1 MANTSSMIMPIA
13 IVVAGGGIAFW
24 LYNKKDKTPVG
35 LVVTNEITMGGRG
48 QHLGE
53 TSKGARLHAGAVEG
67 TWRED
72 ENSISVASESAEKP
86 LMVIYEDGKPIHAEV
101 ITMSEWEEPS
111 PDTFPAECYD
121 DDGNMYEDWP
131 QACHDALIDW
141 NNDLMDKWRK
151 LAKEHGATDASLE
164 NMFVKQEKST
174 QSQEAES
181 IYGPM
186 LSLQSHFV
194 W

>member
-1 MANTSSMIMPIA
+1 MANNSSMVMPIV

-24 LYNKKDKTPVG
+24 LYNKRDKTPVG
-35 LVVTNEITMGGRG
+35 LVVTNAIGGG
-48 QHLGE
+48 QSIGE
-53 TSKGARLHAGAVEG
+53 TSDGGKLTAGSVEG

-72 ENSISVASESAEKP
+72 ENSTSVASESSEKP
-86 LMVIYEDGKPIHAEV
+86 LLVIYENGTPIHAEV
-101 ITMSEWEEPS
+101 ITMSEWAEPS
-111 PDTFPAECYD
+111 PDTLPSECYD
-121 DDGNMYEDWP
+121 DDGNVYEDWP
-131 QACHDALIDW
+131 QECHEALADL

-151 LAKEHGATDASLE
+151 LAKEHGATDESLE
-164 NMFVKQEKST
+164 GMFVKEEKST

-181 IYGPM
+181 IFGPM

>member
-1 MANTSSMIMPIA
+1 MANTSSMIMPIV

-35 LVVTNEITMGGRG
+35 LVVTNAIEGG
-48 QHLGE
+48 QSIGE
-53 TSKGARLHAGAVEG
+53 TSKGAKLTAGTVEG

-72 ENSISVASESAEKP
+72 ENSTSVASESAETP
-86 LMVIYEDGKPIHAEV
+86 LLVIYEDGTPIHAEV
-101 ITMSEWEEPS
+101 ITMSEWVEPS
-111 PDTFPAECYD
+111 PDTLPAECYD

-131 QACHDALIDW
+131 QACHDALADL

-164 NMFVKQEKST
+164 GMFVKQEKST

>member
-35 LVVTNEITMGGRG
+35 LVVTNAIEGG
-48 QHLGE
+48 QSIGE
-53 TSKGARLHAGAVEG
+53 TSKGAKLTAGTVEG

-72 ENSISVASESAEKP
+72 ENSTSVASESAEKP
-86 LMVIYEDGKPIHAEV
+86 LLVIYEDGTPIHAEV
-101 ITMSEWEEPS
+101 ITMSEWIEPS
-111 PDTFPAECYD
+111 PDTLPAECYD